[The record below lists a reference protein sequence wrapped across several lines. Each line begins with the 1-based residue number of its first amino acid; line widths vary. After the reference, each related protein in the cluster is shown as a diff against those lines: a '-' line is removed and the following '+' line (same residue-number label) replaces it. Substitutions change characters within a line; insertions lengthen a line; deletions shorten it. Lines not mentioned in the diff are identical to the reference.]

1 MFDRSI
7 VLDVRDTSYHA
18 GASVIVDGVWLQ
30 AHAGEI
36 LGLLGPNGAGK
47 STLLKTITG
56 ELQPASGV
64 IHLHG
69 RPLHS
74 YATGELAALRAVVTQ
89 HSYLNFPFTAREV
102 VMLGATVPGFR
113 VKRPAVGAA
122 CDEAMRALDVAHL
135 SARAY
140 PLLSGGERQRIQ
152 IARALCQ
159 LAVARRSLQE
169 PPMLLLDEPTSSLDI
184 AHQRSVLDTA
194 RTLADSGGA
203 IVIVMHDLNLAS
215 AYCDRL
221 VMMVKGRVRASGP
234 PAEVINSG
242 VLSECYGCEILANT
256 LPRSGNPFALPV
268 V

>member
-47 STLLKTITG
+47 STLLKTIAG
-56 ELQPASGV
+56 ELRPASGM

-69 RPLHS
+69 RAMQS

-89 HSYLNFPFTAREV
+89 HSNLSFPFTAREV

-113 VKRPAVGAA
+113 VKRPAVESA
-122 CDEAMRALDVAHL
+122 CEEAMHALDVEHL

-159 LAVARRSLQE
+159 LAVARSSARSSPL
-169 PPMLLLDEPTSSLDI
+169 LLLDEPTSSLDI
-184 AHQRSVLDTA
+184 AHQRSVLNTA
-194 RTLADSGGA
+194 RALADSGGA
-203 IVIVMHDLNLAS
+203 VIIVMHDLNLAA

-221 VMMVKGRVRASGP
+221 VMMVNGRVRASGS
-234 PAEVINSG
+234 PAEVIDSG
-242 VLSECYGCEILANT
+242 VLSESYGCEILANT

>member
-1 MFDRSI
+1 MSDRPI
-7 VLDVRDTSYHA
+7 VLDVREVSYRA
-18 GASVIVDGVWLQ
+18 GPAVIVDGVRLQ

-36 LGLLGPNGAGK
+36 VGLLGPNGAGK

-64 IHLHG
+64 INLHG
-69 RPLHS
+69 RPLQS
-74 YATGELAALRAVVTQ
+74 YAAGELAALRAVVTQ
-89 HSYLNFPFTAREV
+89 HSNLNFPFTAREV

-113 VKRPAVGAA
+113 VKRPAVNVA

-135 SARAY
+135 SSRAY

-159 LAVARRSLQE
+159 LAVARRSLQDS
-169 PPMLLLDEPTSSLDI
+169 PLLLLDEPTSSLDI
-184 AHQRSVLDTA
+184 AHQRSLLDTA
-194 RTLADSGGA
+194 RALASAGGA
-203 IVIVMHDLNLAS
+203 IIIVMHDLNLAS

-221 VMMVKGRVRASGP
+221 VMMVNGRVRAAGA
-234 PAEVINSG
+234 PADVIDSG
-242 VLSECYGCEILANT
+242 VLSESYGCEILANT